1 MTDINHDNT
10 VYPSS
15 SFSGSPYLYGQVYTP
30 SPDTRLTQIKDLA
43 VPQLV
48 RRTNGRYTI
57 RFRFKGATSP
67 FLSVSTRSTD
77 RRTATMRQRELAAT
91 AKAFMLDRQEVSLQE
106 LTTHLKSMAEQFL
119 TDETNDYW
127 NGLEVATLVDEKSN
141 LKELAATQALS
152 LDQQK
157 GIRLALEVLTAAQQR
172 VDTGDTSGLIKLT
185 DGGGDDN
192 NHTDESTIGDST
204 AILNN
209 EQGDRPAVFTQV
221 TAPCSHSERPAVESQ
236 PEVIH
241 FRPLE
246 SSRLDVNLT
255 SRRFKSLILQPSV
268 VFQELVTSLLAEKVQ
283 ILKSSSYKDLSSSLN
298 TVSRFLPEDMDLMSR
313 SGWLAVRDAM
323 LASEVRPS
331 TINKLLTKAKMC
343 LDYGLMNG
351 QLEGRNPIERMKLTK
366 DIDSKRRAFTD
377 EELERLLV
385 RVEAEYQFT
394 RHTAH
399 TTSEARRWASL
410 VSVITGARAAEVC
423 HLTKRD
429 IVTLDNGLVCI
440 DINEDGEGKS
450 VKNKHSVRLV
460 PLTDGAYGF
469 DLASF
474 LEWVYMQPED
484 EGPLFGMTP
493 SAYSSWFNSRVI
505 TEALPDA
512 ENVSLHSLRHWLATR
527 MKERGVN
534 LVDAQGILGHSSQ
547 SITYDLYGKGH
558 AVGRLAE
565 VLKTALL

>member
-1 MTDINHDNT
+1 
-10 VYPSS
+10 
-15 SFSGSPYLYGQVYTP
+15 
-30 SPDTRLTQIKDLA
+30 
-43 VPQLV
+43 
-48 RRTNGRYTI
+48 
-57 RFRFKGATSP
+57 
-67 FLSVSTRSTD
+67 
-77 RRTATMRQRELAAT
+77 MRQRELAAT
-91 AKAFMLDRQEVSLQE
+91 AKAFMLDRPEVSLQE
-106 LTTHLKSMAEQFL
+106 LTEHLRSMAEQFL
-119 TDETNDYW
+119 TDASDDYW

-141 LKELAATQALS
+141 LRELAATQALS

-172 VDTGDTSGLIKLT
+172 VDTGDTSGLIKLI
-185 DGGGDDN
+185 DGGVSQLTDDN
-192 NHTDESTIGDST
+192 NHTDYSTIGDST
-204 AILNN
+204 SILKN
-209 EQGDRPAVFTQV
+209 EQGDKPAVFTQ
-221 TAPCSHSERPAVESQ
+221 ERQ
-236 PEVIH
+236 PEVTIA
-241 FRPLE
+241 
-246 SSRLDVNLT
+246 D
-255 SRRFKSLILQPSV
+255 QPAICS
-268 VFQELVTSLLAEKVQ
+268 FSELVSSLLAEKVQ
-283 ILKSSSYKDLSSSLN
+283 TLKSSSYKDLSSSLN

-313 SGWLAVRDAM
+313 SEWLAVRDSM
-323 LASEVRPS
+323 LAAEVRPS

-385 RVEAEYQFT
+385 RVESEYQFT

-410 VSVITGARAAEVC
+410 VSVVTGARSAEVC

-440 DINEDGEGKS
+440 DINEDGDGKS

-460 PLTDGAYGF
+460 PLTDGVHGF
-469 DLASF
+469 DLESF
-474 LEWVYMQPED
+474 LKWVDTQPAD
-484 EGPLFGMTP
+484 GPLFGMTP
-493 SAYSSWFNSRVI
+493 SAYSSWFNSRVL

-512 ENVSLHSLRHWLATR
+512 TAVSLHSLRHWLATR

-558 AVGRLAE
+558 AVARLADA
-565 VLKTALL
+565 LKVALL

>member
-1 MTDINHDNT
+1 
-10 VYPSS
+10 
-15 SFSGSPYLYGQVYTP
+15 
-30 SPDTRLTQIKDLA
+30 
-43 VPQLV
+43 
-48 RRTNGRYTI
+48 
-57 RFRFKGATSP
+57 
-67 FLSVSTRSTD
+67 
-77 RRTATMRQRELAAT
+77 MRQRELAAT
-91 AKAFMLDRQEVSLQE
+91 AKAFMLDRPEVSLQE
-106 LTTHLKSMAEQFL
+106 LAEHLRSMAEQFL
-119 TDETNDYW
+119 TDASDDYW

-172 VDTGDTSGLIKLT
+172 VDTGDTSGLIDIVMNNSRDSGTSNLT
-185 DGGGDDN
+185 DY
-192 NHTDESTIGDST
+192 STIGDST
-204 AILNN
+204 SILRY
-209 EQGDRPAVFTQV
+209 ERGVSPQVFTR
-221 TAPCSHSERPAVESQ
+221 ER
-236 PEVIH
+236 
-241 FRPLE
+241 
-246 SSRLDVNLT
+246 
-255 SRRFKSLILQPSV
+255 QPSV
-268 VFQELVTSLLAEKVQ
+268 VFSSLVSSLLAEKVQ
-283 ILKSSSYKDLSSSLN
+283 TLKTSSYKDLSSSLN

-323 LASEVRPS
+323 LAAEVRPS

-366 DIDSKRRAFTD
+366 DTDSKRRAFTD

-410 VSVITGARAAEVC
+410 VSVVTGARSAEVC

-429 IVTLDNGLVCI
+429 VVTLDNGLVCI
-440 DINEDGEGKS
+440 DINEDGDGKS

-460 PLTDGAYGF
+460 PLTDGVHGF
-469 DLASF
+469 DLKSF
-474 LEWVYMQPED
+474 LEWVDMQPD

-493 SAYSSWFNSRVI
+493 SAYSSWFNSRVL
-505 TEALPDA
+505 TEALGDA
-512 ENVSLHSLRHWLATR
+512 TDVSLHSLRHWLATR

-558 AVGRLAE
+558 AVGRLSE

>member
-1 MTDINHDNT
+1 
-10 VYPSS
+10 
-15 SFSGSPYLYGQVYTP
+15 
-30 SPDTRLTQIKDLA
+30 
-43 VPQLV
+43 
-48 RRTNGRYTI
+48 
-57 RFRFKGATSP
+57 
-67 FLSVSTRSTD
+67 
-77 RRTATMRQRELAAT
+77 MRQRELAVT
-91 AKAFMLDRQEVSLQE
+91 AKAFLLDKPEVSLQE
-106 LTTHLKSMAEQFL
+106 LAEHLRSMAEQFL
-119 TDETNDYW
+119 TDASDDYW

-172 VDTGDTSGLIKLT
+172 VDTGDTSSLIKLI
-185 DGGGDDN
+185 DGGVSQLTDDN
-192 NHTDESTIGDST
+192 NLTDDSTIGDSM
-204 AILNN
+204 AILSN
-209 EQGDRPAVFTQV
+209 EQGVSPEVFTQ
-221 TAPCSHSERPAVESQ
+221 ERQ
-236 PEVIH
+236 PEVAICS
-241 FRPLE
+241 F
-246 SSRLDVNLT
+246 S
-255 SRRFKSLILQPSV
+255 
-268 VFQELVTSLLAEKVQ
+268 ELVSSLLAEKVQ
-283 ILKSSSYKDLSSSLN
+283 NLKSSSYKDLSSSLN

-313 SGWLAVRDAM
+313 SEWLAVRDAM

-399 TTSEARRWASL
+399 TTSEARKWASL
-410 VSVITGARAAEVC
+410 VSVVTGARSAEVC

-440 DINEDGEGKS
+440 DINEDGDGKS

-469 DLASF
+469 DLTSF
-474 LEWVYMQPED
+474 LSWVDMQPD

-493 SAYSSWFNSRVI
+493 SAYSSWFNSRVL
-505 TEALPDA
+505 TEALGDSQD
-512 ENVSLHSLRHWLATR
+512 VSLHSLRHWLATR

-558 AVGRLAE
+558 AVGRLAD

>member
-1 MTDINHDNT
+1 
-10 VYPSS
+10 
-15 SFSGSPYLYGQVYTP
+15 
-30 SPDTRLTQIKDLA
+30 
-43 VPQLV
+43 
-48 RRTNGRYTI
+48 
-57 RFRFKGATSP
+57 
-67 FLSVSTRSTD
+67 
-77 RRTATMRQRELAAT
+77 MRQRELAAT
-91 AKAFMLDRQEVSLQE
+91 AKAFMLDRPEVSLQE
-106 LTTHLKSMAEQFL
+106 LTEHLRSMAEQFL
-119 TDETNDYW
+119 TDASDDYW

-172 VDTGDTSGLIKLT
+172 VDTGDTSGLIDIVMNNPT
-185 DGGGDDN
+185 DY
-192 NHTDESTIGDST
+192 STICDST
-204 AILNN
+204 AILKN
-209 EQGDRPAVFTQV
+209 EQGGRPVVFTQ
-221 TAPCSHSERPAVESQ
+221 ER
-236 PEVIH
+236 
-241 FRPLE
+241 
-246 SSRLDVNLT
+246 
-255 SRRFKSLILQPSV
+255 QPSV
-268 VFQELVTSLLAEKVQ
+268 VFSSLVSSLLAEKVQ
-283 ILKSSSYKDLSSSLN
+283 TLKSSSYKDLSSSLN

-313 SGWLAVRDAM
+313 SEWLAVRDAM

-410 VSVITGARAAEVC
+410 VSVVTGARSAEVC

-440 DINEDGEGKS
+440 DINEDGDGKS

-460 PLTDGAYGF
+460 ALTDGACGL
-469 DLASF
+469 DLKSF
-474 LEWVYMQPED
+474 LEWVDMQPD

-493 SAYSSWFNSRVI
+493 SAYSSWFNSRVL

>member
-10 VYPSS
+10 VYASS
-15 SFSGSPYLYGQVYTP
+15 SFSGSPYLYQQVYTS

-43 VPQLV
+43 VPHLLARLATPQIV
-48 RRTNGRYTI
+48 RRANGRYTI
-57 RFRFKGATSP
+57 RFRLKGQTTP

-77 RRTATMRQRELAAT
+77 RRVATMRQRELAAT
-91 AKAFMLDRQEVSLQE
+91 AKAFMLDRPEVSLQE
-106 LTTHLKSMAEQFL
+106 LTEHLRSMAEQFL
-119 TDETNDYW
+119 TDASDDYW
-127 NGLEVATLVDEKSN
+127 NGIEVATLVDEKSN

-172 VDTGDTSGLIKLT
+172 VDTGDTSGLIDIVMNNPT
-185 DGGGDDN
+185 DY
-192 NHTDESTIGDST
+192 STICDSM
-204 AILNN
+204 AILSN
-209 EQGDRPAVFTQV
+209 EQGVSPEVFTQ
-221 TAPCSHSERPAVESQ
+221 ERQ
-236 PEVIH
+236 PEVAICS
-241 FRPLE
+241 F
-246 SSRLDVNLT
+246 S
-255 SRRFKSLILQPSV
+255 
-268 VFQELVTSLLAEKVQ
+268 ELVSSLLAEKVQ
-283 ILKSSSYKDLSSSLN
+283 TLKSSSYKDLSSSLN

-313 SGWLAVRDAM
+313 SEWLAVRDAM

-399 TTSEARRWASL
+399 TTSEARRWATL
-410 VSVITGARAAEVC
+410 VSVVTGARSAEVC

-440 DINEDGEGKS
+440 DINEDGDGKS

-469 DLASF
+469 DLTSF
-474 LEWVYMQPED
+474 LSWVDAQPD
-484 EGPLFGMTP
+484 DGPLFGMTP
-493 SAYSSWFNSRVI
+493 SAYSNWFNSRVL

-512 ENVSLHSLRHWLATR
+512 DNVSLHSLRHWLATR

-558 AVGRLAE
+558 AVQRLAE

>member
-15 SFSGSPYLYGQVYTP
+15 SFSGSPYLYQQVYTS
-30 SPDTRLTQIKDLA
+30 SPDTRLTQIHLLSVAK
-43 VPQLV
+43 PQLV
-48 RRTNGRYTI
+48 RRANGRYTI
-57 RFRFKGATSP
+57 RFRLKGQTTP

-77 RRTATMRQRELAAT
+77 RRVATMRQRELAAT
-91 AKAFMLDRQEVSLQE
+91 AKAFMLDRPEVSLQE
-106 LTTHLKSMAEQFL
+106 LTEHLRSMAEQFL
-119 TDETNDYW
+119 TDASDDYW

-172 VDTGDTSGLIKLT
+172 VDTGDTSSLIKLI
-185 DGGGDDN
+185 DDN
-192 NHTDESTIGDST
+192 NHTDYSTISDST
-204 AILNN
+204 SILKN
-209 EQGDRPAVFTQV
+209 EQGDRPAVLTQ
-221 TAPCSHSERPAVESQ
+221 ER
-236 PEVIH
+236 
-241 FRPLE
+241 
-246 SSRLDVNLT
+246 
-255 SRRFKSLILQPSV
+255 QPSV
-268 VFQELVTSLLAEKVQ
+268 VFSSLVSSLLAEKVQ
-283 ILKSSSYKDLSSSLN
+283 TLKSSSYKDLSSSLN
-298 TVSRFLPEDMDLMSR
+298 TVSRFLTTGMDLMSR
-313 SGWLAVRDAM
+313 SEWLAVRDAM
-323 LASEVRPS
+323 LAAEVRPS

-385 RVEAEYQFT
+385 RVESEYQFT

-410 VSVITGARAAEVC
+410 VSVVTGARSAEVC

-440 DINEDGEGKS
+440 DINEDGDGKS

-469 DLASF
+469 DLTSF
-474 LEWVYMQPED
+474 LSWVDMQPD

-493 SAYSSWFNSRVI
+493 SAYSSWFNSRVL
-505 TEALPDA
+505 TEALGDSQD
-512 ENVSLHSLRHWLATR
+512 VSLHSLRHWLATR
-527 MKERGVN
+527 MKKRGVN

-558 AVGRLAE
+558 AVGRLAD

>member
-15 SFSGSPYLYGQVYTP
+15 SFSGSSYLYQQVYTS
-30 SPDTRLTQIKDLA
+30 SPDTRLTQINLLSVAK
-43 VPQLV
+43 PQLV
-48 RRTNGRYTI
+48 RRANGRYTI
-57 RFRFKGATSP
+57 RFRLKGQTTP

-77 RRTATMRQRELAAT
+77 RRVATMRQRELAAT
-91 AKAFMLDRQEVSLQE
+91 AKAFMLDRPEVSLQE
-106 LTTHLKSMAEQFL
+106 LTEHLRSMAEQFL
-119 TDETNDYW
+119 TDASDDYW

-172 VDTGDTSGLIKLT
+172 VDTGDTSGLIKLI
-185 DGGGDDN
+185 DDN
-192 NHTDESTIGDST
+192 NLTDDSTIGDST
-204 AILNN
+204 SILNN
-209 EQGDRPAVFTQV
+209 EQGDRPAVFTQ
-221 TAPCSHSERPAVESQ
+221 ERQS
-236 PEVIH
+236 
-241 FRPLE
+241 
-246 SSRLDVNLT
+246 
-255 SRRFKSLILQPSV
+255 SV
-268 VFQELVTSLLAEKVQ
+268 VFSSLVSSLLAEKVQ
-283 ILKSSSYKDLSSSLN
+283 TLKTSSYKDLSSSLN
-298 TVSRFLPEDMDLMSR
+298 TVSRFLPEGMDLMSR
-313 SGWLAVRDAM
+313 SGWLAVRDSM

-385 RVEAEYQFT
+385 RVESEYQFT

-410 VSVITGARAAEVC
+410 VSVVTGARSAEVC

-440 DINEDGEGKS
+440 DINEDGDGKS

-469 DLASF
+469 DLTSF
-474 LEWVYMQPED
+474 LSWVDMQPD

-493 SAYSSWFNSRVI
+493 SAYSSWFNSRVL
-505 TEALPDA
+505 TEALGDSQD
-512 ENVSLHSLRHWLATR
+512 VSLHSLRHWLATR

-558 AVGRLAE
+558 AVGRLAD

>member
-1 MTDINHDNT
+1 
-10 VYPSS
+10 
-15 SFSGSPYLYGQVYTP
+15 
-30 SPDTRLTQIKDLA
+30 
-43 VPQLV
+43 
-48 RRTNGRYTI
+48 
-57 RFRFKGATSP
+57 
-67 FLSVSTRSTD
+67 
-77 RRTATMRQRELAAT
+77 MRQRELAVT
-91 AKAFMLDRQEVSLQE
+91 AKTFLLDKPEVSLQE
-106 LTTHLKSMAEQFL
+106 LTEHLRSMAEQFL
-119 TDETNDYW
+119 TDASDDYW
-127 NGLEVATLVDEKSN
+127 NGVDVATLVDEKSN

-172 VDTGDTSGLIKLT
+172 VDTGDTSGLIDIVMNNSRDSGTSNLT
-185 DGGGDDN
+185 N
-192 NHTDESTIGDST
+192 NSTIGDST
-204 AILNN
+204 SILRY
-209 EQGDRPAVFTQV
+209 ERGVSPQVFTKV
-221 TAPCSHSERPAVESQ
+221 TAPCSHSER
-236 PEVIH
+236 
-241 FRPLE
+241 
-246 SSRLDVNLT
+246 
-255 SRRFKSLILQPSV
+255 QPSV
-268 VFQELVTSLLAEKVQ
+268 VFSSLVSSLLAEKVQ
-283 ILKSSSYKDLSSSLN
+283 TLKTSSYKDLSSSLN
-298 TVSRFLPEDMDLMSR
+298 TVSRFLPEDMGLMSR
-313 SGWLAVRDAM
+313 SGWLAVRDSM

-351 QLEGRNPIERMKLTK
+351 QIEGRNPIERMKLTK

-377 EELERLLV
+377 EELDGLLV

-410 VSVITGARAAEVC
+410 VSVVTGARSAEVC

-440 DINEDGEGKS
+440 DINEDGDGKS

-469 DLASF
+469 DLKSF
-474 LEWVYMQPED
+474 LKWVDMQPD

-493 SAYSSWFNSRVI
+493 SAYSSWFNSRVL
-505 TEALPDA
+505 TEALGDSQD
-512 ENVSLHSLRHWLATR
+512 VSLHSLRHWLATR

>member
-10 VYPSS
+10 VYASS
-15 SFSGSPYLYGQVYTP
+15 SFSGSPYLYQQVYTS

-43 VPQLV
+43 VPHLLARLATPQIV
-48 RRTNGRYTI
+48 RRANGRYTI
-57 RFRFKGATSP
+57 RFRLKGQTTP

-77 RRTATMRQRELAAT
+77 RRVATMRQRELAAT
-91 AKAFMLDRQEVSLQE
+91 AKAFMLDRPEVSLQE
-106 LTTHLKSMAEQFL
+106 LTEHLRSMAEQFL
-119 TDETNDYW
+119 TDASDDYW

-172 VDTGDTSGLIKLT
+172 VDTGDTSGLIKLI
-185 DGGGDDN
+185 DDN
-192 NHTDESTIGDST
+192 NLTDDSTIGDST
-204 AILNN
+204 SILRI
-209 EQGDRPAVFTQV
+209 EQGVSPQVFTR
-221 TAPCSHSERPAVESQ
+221 ER
-236 PEVIH
+236 
-241 FRPLE
+241 
-246 SSRLDVNLT
+246 
-255 SRRFKSLILQPSV
+255 QPSV
-268 VFQELVTSLLAEKVQ
+268 VFSSLVSSLLAEKVQ
-283 ILKSSSYKDLSSSLN
+283 TLKTSSYKDLSSSLN

-313 SGWLAVRDAM
+313 SGWLAVRDSM
-323 LASEVRPS
+323 LAAEVRPS

-366 DIDSKRRAFTD
+366 DVDSKRRAFTD

-385 RVEAEYQFT
+385 RVESEYQFT

-410 VSVITGARAAEVC
+410 VSVVTGARSAEVC

-440 DINEDGEGKS
+440 DINEDGDGKS

-460 PLTDGAYGF
+460 PLTDGVHGF

-474 LEWVYMQPED
+474 LSWVDTQPD

-493 SAYSSWFNSRVI
+493 SAYSNWFNSRVL
-505 TEALPDA
+505 TEALGDA
-512 ENVSLHSLRHWLATR
+512 TDVSLHSLRHWLATR

-547 SITYDLYGKGH
+547 SITYDLYGRGH
-558 AVGRLAE
+558 AVKRLADA
-565 VLKTALL
+565 LKVALL

>member
-10 VYPSS
+10 VCPSS
-15 SFSGSPYLYGQVYTP
+15 SFSGSPYLYQQVYTS
-30 SPDTRLTQIKDLA
+30 SPDTRLTQINLLSVAK
-43 VPQLV
+43 PQLV
-48 RRTNGRYTI
+48 RRANGRYTI
-57 RFRFKGATSP
+57 RFRLKGQTTP

-77 RRTATMRQRELAAT
+77 RRVATMRQRELAAT
-91 AKAFMLDRQEVSLQE
+91 AKAFMLDRPEVSLQE
-106 LTTHLKSMAEQFL
+106 LTEHLRSMAEQFL
-119 TDETNDYW
+119 TDASDDYW

-172 VDTGDTSGLIKLT
+172 VDTGDTSGLIKLI
-185 DGGGDDN
+185 DDN
-192 NHTDESTIGDST
+192 NLTDDSTIGDST
-204 AILNN
+204 SILRN
-209 EQGDRPAVFTQV
+209 EQGDRPVVFTQ
-221 TAPCSHSERPAVESQ
+221 ERQ
-236 PEVIH
+236 PEVTICS
-241 FRPLE
+241 F
-246 SSRLDVNLT
+246 S
-255 SRRFKSLILQPSV
+255 
-268 VFQELVTSLLAEKVQ
+268 ELVSSLLAEKVQ
-283 ILKSSSYKDLSSSLN
+283 TLKTSSYKDLSSSLN
-298 TVSRFLPEDMDLMSR
+298 TVSRFLTSGMDLMSR
-313 SGWLAVRDAM
+313 SEWLAVRDAM
-323 LASEVRPS
+323 LSAEVRPS

-366 DIDSKRRAFTD
+366 DVDSKRRAFTD

-385 RVEAEYQFT
+385 RVEAENQFT

-410 VSVITGARAAEVC
+410 VSVVTGARSAEVC

-440 DINEDGEGKS
+440 DINEDGDGKS

-460 PLTDGAYGF
+460 PLTDGVCGF
-469 DLASF
+469 SLKSF
-474 LEWVYMQPED
+474 LKWVDTQPAD
-484 EGPLFGMTP
+484 GPLFGMTP
-493 SAYSSWFNSRVI
+493 SAYSSWFNSRVL
-505 TEALPDA
+505 TEALGDA

-558 AVGRLAE
+558 AVQRLAE
-565 VLKTALL
+565 VLEVALV

>member
-10 VYPSS
+10 VYPYS
-15 SFSGSPYLYGQVYTP
+15 SFSGSPYLYQQVHTP

-43 VPQLV
+43 TPQLV
-48 RRTNGRYTI
+48 RRTNGRYTV
-57 RFRFKGATSP
+57 RFRLKGATSP

-77 RRTATMRQRELAAT
+77 RRVATMRQRELAAT
-91 AKAFMLDRQEVSLQE
+91 AKAFMLDRPEVSLQE
-106 LTTHLKSMAEQFL
+106 LTEHLRSMAEQFL
-119 TDETNDYW
+119 TDASDDYW

-172 VDTGDTSGLIKLT
+172 VDTGDTSGLIKLI
-185 DGGGDDN
+185 DDN
-192 NHTDESTIGDST
+192 NLTDDSTIGDST
-204 AILNN
+204 SILNN
-209 EQGDRPAVFTQV
+209 EQGDRPAVFTQ
-221 TAPCSHSERPAVESQ
+221 ERQS
-236 PEVIH
+236 
-241 FRPLE
+241 
-246 SSRLDVNLT
+246 
-255 SRRFKSLILQPSV
+255 SV
-268 VFQELVTSLLAEKVQ
+268 VFSSLVSSLLAEKVQ
-283 ILKSSSYKDLSSSLN
+283 TLKTSSYKDLSSSLN

-313 SGWLAVRDAM
+313 SGWLAVRDSM

-385 RVEAEYQFT
+385 RVESEYQFT

-410 VSVITGARAAEVC
+410 VSVVTGARSAEVC

-440 DINEDGEGKS
+440 DINEDGDGKS

-469 DLASF
+469 DLTSF
-474 LEWVYMQPED
+474 LSWVDMQPD

-493 SAYSSWFNSRVI
+493 SAYSSWFNSRVL
-505 TEALPDA
+505 TEALGDSQD
-512 ENVSLHSLRHWLATR
+512 VSLHSLRHWLATR

-558 AVGRLAE
+558 AVGRLAD

>member
-15 SFSGSPYLYGQVYTP
+15 SFSGSPYLYQQVYTS
-30 SPDTRLTQIKDLA
+30 SPDTRLTQTTPCSHSQINLLGVAK
-43 VPQLV
+43 PQLV
-48 RRTNGRYTI
+48 RRANGRYTI
-57 RFRFKGATSP
+57 RFRLKGQTTP

-77 RRTATMRQRELAAT
+77 RRVATMRQRELAAT
-91 AKAFMLDRQEVSLQE
+91 AKAFMLDRPEVSLQE
-106 LTTHLKSMAEQFL
+106 LTEHLRSMAEQFL
-119 TDETNDYW
+119 TDASDDYW

-172 VDTGDTSGLIKLT
+172 VDTGDTSGLIDIVMNNSRDSGTSNLT
-185 DGGGDDN
+185 DD
-192 NHTDESTIGDST
+192 STIGDSM
-204 AILNN
+204 AILSN
-209 EQGDRPAVFTQV
+209 EQGVSTEVFTQ
-221 TAPCSHSERPAVESQ
+221 ERR
-236 PEVIH
+236 PEVAIA
-241 FRPLE
+241 
-246 SSRLDVNLT
+246 D
-255 SRRFKSLILQPSV
+255 QPAICS
-268 VFQELVTSLLAEKVQ
+268 FSELVSSLLAEKVQ
-283 ILKSSSYKDLSSSLN
+283 TLKSSSYKDLSSSLN

-313 SGWLAVRDAM
+313 SEWLAVRDAM

-366 DIDSKRRAFTD
+366 DTDSKRRAFTD

-385 RVEAEYQFT
+385 RVESEYQFT

-410 VSVITGARAAEVC
+410 VSVVTGARSAEVC

-429 IVTLDNGLVCI
+429 VVTLDNGLVCI
-440 DINEDGEGKS
+440 DINEDGDGKS

-460 PLTDGAYGF
+460 PLTDGACGL
-469 DLASF
+469 DLKSF
-474 LEWVYMQPED
+474 LEWVDMQPD

-493 SAYSSWFNSRVI
+493 SAYSSWFNSRVL

-565 VLKTALL
+565 VLKAALL

>member
-1 MTDINHDNT
+1 MTDINYDNT
-10 VYPSS
+10 VWTYS
-15 SFSGSPYLYGQVYTP
+15 SFSGSPYLYQQVCTS

-48 RRTNGRYTI
+48 RRANGRYTI
-57 RFRFKGATSP
+57 RFRLKGQTIP

-77 RRTATMRQRELAAT
+77 RRVATMRQRELAAT
-91 AKAFMLDRQEVSLQE
+91 AKSFMLDRPDVSLQE
-106 LTTHLKSMAEQFL
+106 LTDHLRSMAEQLL
-119 TDETNDYW
+119 TDASDDYW

-172 VDTGDTSGLIKLT
+172 VDTGDASGLIKLI
-185 DGGGDDN
+185 DDN
-192 NHTDESTIGDST
+192 NHTDYSTISDST
-204 AILNN
+204 SILKN
-209 EQGDRPAVFTQV
+209 EQGDRPAVFTQ
-221 TAPCSHSERPAVESQ
+221 ER
-236 PEVIH
+236 
-241 FRPLE
+241 
-246 SSRLDVNLT
+246 
-255 SRRFKSLILQPSV
+255 QPSV
-268 VFQELVTSLLAEKVQ
+268 VFSSLVSSLLAEKVQ
-283 ILKSSSYKDLSSSLN
+283 TLKSSSYKDLSSSLN

-313 SGWLAVRDAM
+313 SEWLAVRDSM
-323 LASEVRPS
+323 LAAEVRPS

-385 RVEAEYQFT
+385 RVESEYQFT

-410 VSVITGARAAEVC
+410 VSVVTGARSAEVC

-429 IVTLDNGLVCI
+429 IVTLDNGLTCI
-440 DINEDGEGKS
+440 DINEDGDGKS

-460 PLTDGAYGF
+460 PLTDGACGF
-469 DLASF
+469 DLKSF
-474 LEWVYMQPED
+474 LEWVDTQPD
-484 EGPLFGMTP
+484 DGGPLFGMTP
-493 SAYSSWFNSRVI
+493 SAYSSWFNSRVL
-505 TEALPDA
+505 TEALGDA

>member
-1 MTDINHDNT
+1 
-10 VYPSS
+10 
-15 SFSGSPYLYGQVYTP
+15 
-30 SPDTRLTQIKDLA
+30 
-43 VPQLV
+43 
-48 RRTNGRYTI
+48 
-57 RFRFKGATSP
+57 
-67 FLSVSTRSTD
+67 
-77 RRTATMRQRELAAT
+77 MRQRELAAT
-91 AKAFMLDRQEVSLQE
+91 AKSFMLDRPDVSLQE
-106 LTTHLKSMAEQFL
+106 LTEHLRSMAEQFL
-119 TDETNDYW
+119 TDASDDYW

-141 LKELAATQALS
+141 LRELAATQALS

-172 VDTGDTSGLIKLT
+172 VDTGDTSGLIKLI
-185 DGGGDDN
+185 DDN
-192 NHTDESTIGDST
+192 NHTDCSTIGDST
-204 AILNN
+204 SILKN
-209 EQGDRPAVFTQV
+209 EQGDRPAVFTQ
-221 TAPCSHSERPAVESQ
+221 ERQ
-236 PEVIH
+236 PEVTIA
-241 FRPLE
+241 
-246 SSRLDVNLT
+246 D
-255 SRRFKSLILQPSV
+255 QPAICS
-268 VFQELVTSLLAEKVQ
+268 FSELVSSLLAEKAQ
-283 ILKSSSYKDLSSSLN
+283 TLKSSSYKDLSSSLN

-313 SGWLAVRDAM
+313 SEWLAVRDSM
-323 LASEVRPS
+323 LAAEVRPS

-410 VSVITGARAAEVC
+410 VSVVTGARSAEVC

-440 DINEDGEGKS
+440 DINEDGDGKS

-460 PLTDGAYGF
+460 PLTDGVHGF
-469 DLASF
+469 DLESF
-474 LEWVYMQPED
+474 LKWVDTQPAD
-484 EGPLFGMTP
+484 GPLFGMTP
-493 SAYSSWFNSRVI
+493 SAYSSWFNSRVL

-512 ENVSLHSLRHWLATR
+512 TAVSLHSLRHWLATR

-558 AVGRLAE
+558 AVARLADA
-565 VLKTALL
+565 LKVALL

>member
-1 MTDINHDNT
+1 
-10 VYPSS
+10 
-15 SFSGSPYLYGQVYTP
+15 
-30 SPDTRLTQIKDLA
+30 
-43 VPQLV
+43 
-48 RRTNGRYTI
+48 
-57 RFRFKGATSP
+57 
-67 FLSVSTRSTD
+67 
-77 RRTATMRQRELAAT
+77 MRQRELAAT
-91 AKAFMLDRQEVSLQE
+91 AKAFMLDRPEVSLQE
-106 LTTHLKSMAEQFL
+106 LTEHLRSMAEQFL
-119 TDETNDYW
+119 TDASDDYW

-172 VDTGDTSGLIKLT
+172 VDTGDTSGLIKLI
-185 DGGGDDN
+185 DGGVSQLTDDD
-192 NHTDESTIGDST
+192 NHTDYSTIGDSSS
-204 AILNN
+204 ILNN
-209 EQGDRPAVFTQV
+209 EQGDRPAVFTQ
-221 TAPCSHSERPAVESQ
+221 ERQS
-236 PEVIH
+236 
-241 FRPLE
+241 
-246 SSRLDVNLT
+246 
-255 SRRFKSLILQPSV
+255 SV
-268 VFQELVTSLLAEKVQ
+268 VFSSLVSSLLAEKVQ
-283 ILKSSSYKDLSSSLN
+283 TLKSSSYKDLSSSLN

-313 SGWLAVRDAM
+313 SEWLAVRDAM
-323 LASEVRPS
+323 LAAEVMPS

-377 EELERLLV
+377 EELERLLG

-399 TTSEARRWASL
+399 TTSEARRRASL

-469 DLASF
+469 NLKSF
-474 LEWVYMQPED
+474 LEWVYMQPD

>member
-1 MTDINHDNT
+1 
-10 VYPSS
+10 
-15 SFSGSPYLYGQVYTP
+15 
-30 SPDTRLTQIKDLA
+30 
-43 VPQLV
+43 
-48 RRTNGRYTI
+48 
-57 RFRFKGATSP
+57 
-67 FLSVSTRSTD
+67 
-77 RRTATMRQRELAAT
+77 MRQRELAAT
-91 AKAFMLDRQEVSLQE
+91 AKSFMLDRPDVSLQE
-106 LTTHLKSMAEQFL
+106 LTEHLRSMAEQFL
-119 TDETNDYW
+119 TDASDDYW

-185 DGGGDDN
+185 DDN
-192 NHTDESTIGDST
+192 NHTDYSTIGDSKS
-204 AILNN
+204 ILKN
-209 EQGDRPAVFTQV
+209 EQGDRPAVFT
-221 TAPCSHSERPAVESQ
+221 H
-236 PEVIH
+236 
-241 FRPLE
+241 
-246 SSRLDVNLT
+246 
-255 SRRFKSLILQPSV
+255 V
-268 VFQELVTSLLAEKVQ
+268 VFSSLASSLLAEKVQ
-283 ILKSSSYKDLSSSLN
+283 TLKTSSYKDLSSSLN
-298 TVSRFLPEDMDLMSR
+298 TVSRFLTSGMDLMSR
-313 SGWLAVRDAM
+313 SEWLAVRDAM
-323 LASEVRPS
+323 LAAEVRPS

-343 LDYGLMNG
+343 LDYALMNG
-351 QLEGRNPIERMKLTK
+351 QLEGRNPIERMKLVK
-366 DIDSKRRAFTD
+366 DVESKRRAFTD
-377 EELERLLV
+377 EELEKLLG

-429 IVTLDNGLVCI
+429 IVTLDNGLTCI

-474 LEWVYMQPED
+474 LSWVDTQPDED
-484 EGPLFGMTP
+484 PLFGMTP
-493 SAYSSWFNSRVI
+493 SAYSSWFNSRVM
-505 TEALPDA
+505 TEALGDA

>member
-1 MTDINHDNT
+1 MTDINHDNA
-10 VYPSS
+10 VCPSS
-15 SFSGSPYLYGQVYTP
+15 SFSGSPYLYQQVCTS

-48 RRTNGRYTI
+48 RRANGRYTI
-57 RFRFKGATSP
+57 RFRLKGQTIP

-77 RRTATMRQRELAAT
+77 RRVATMRQRELAAT
-91 AKAFMLDRQEVSLQE
+91 AKSFMLDRPDVSLQE
-106 LTTHLKSMAEQFL
+106 LTDHLRSMAEQFL
-119 TDETNDYW
+119 TDASDDYW

-172 VDTGDTSGLIKLT
+172 VDTGDASGLIKLI
-185 DGGGDDN
+185 DDN
-192 NHTDESTIGDST
+192 NHTDYSTIGDST
-204 AILNN
+204 SILRN
-209 EQGDRPAVFTQV
+209 EQGVSPQVFTR
-221 TAPCSHSERPAVESQ
+221 ER
-236 PEVIH
+236 
-241 FRPLE
+241 
-246 SSRLDVNLT
+246 
-255 SRRFKSLILQPSV
+255 QPSV
-268 VFQELVTSLLAEKVQ
+268 VFSSLVSSLLAEKVQ
-283 ILKSSSYKDLSSSLN
+283 TLKSSSYKDLSSSLN

-313 SGWLAVRDAM
+313 SEWLAVRDSM
-323 LASEVRPS
+323 LAAEVRPS

-385 RVEAEYQFT
+385 RVESEYQFT

-410 VSVITGARAAEVC
+410 VSVVTGARSAEVC

-429 IVTLDNGLVCI
+429 IVTLDNGLTCI
-440 DINEDGEGKS
+440 DINEDGDGKS

-460 PLTDGAYGF
+460 PLTDGACGF
-469 DLASF
+469 DLKSF
-474 LEWVYMQPED
+474 LEWVDTQPD
-484 EGPLFGMTP
+484 DGGPLFGMTP
-493 SAYSSWFNSRVI
+493 SAYSSWFNSRVL
-505 TEALPDA
+505 T
-512 ENVSLHSLRHWLATR
+512 
-527 MKERGVN
+527 
-534 LVDAQGILGHSSQ
+534 
-547 SITYDLYGKGH
+547 
-558 AVGRLAE
+558 
-565 VLKTALL
+565 

>member
-1 MTDINHDNT
+1 MTDINYDNT

-15 SFSGSPYLYGQVYTP
+15 SFSGSPYLYQQVYTP

-43 VPQLV
+43 TPQLV

-57 RFRFKGATSP
+57 RFRLKGATSP

-77 RRTATMRQRELAAT
+77 RRVATMRQRELAAT
-91 AKAFMLDRQEVSLQE
+91 AKAFMLDRPEVSLQE
-106 LTTHLKSMAEQFL
+106 LTEHLRSMAEQFL
-119 TDETNDYW
+119 TDASDDYW

-172 VDTGDTSGLIKLT
+172 VDTGDASGLIKLI
-185 DGGGDDN
+185 DGGVSQLTDDN
-192 NHTDESTIGDST
+192 NHTDYSTIGDST
-204 AILNN
+204 SILKN
-209 EQGDRPAVFTQV
+209 EQGDRPAVFTQ
-221 TAPCSHSERPAVESQ
+221 ER
-236 PEVIH
+236 
-241 FRPLE
+241 
-246 SSRLDVNLT
+246 
-255 SRRFKSLILQPSV
+255 QPSV
-268 VFQELVTSLLAEKVQ
+268 VFSSLVSSLLAEKVQ
-283 ILKSSSYKDLSSSLN
+283 TLKSSSYKDLSSSLN
-298 TVSRFLPEDMDLMSR
+298 TVSRFLPEDMALMSR

-323 LASEVRPS
+323 LAAEVRPS

-366 DIDSKRRAFTD
+366 DTDSKRRAFTD

-410 VSVITGARAAEVC
+410 VSVVTGARSAEVC

-440 DINEDGEGKS
+440 DINEDGDGKS

-460 PLTDGAYGF
+460 PLTDGACGL
-469 DLASF
+469 DLKSF
-474 LEWVYMQPED
+474 LEWVDMQPY

-493 SAYSSWFNSRVI
+493 SAYSSWFNSRVL

-512 ENVSLHSLRHWLATR
+512 TDVSLHSLRHWLATR

-565 VLKTALL
+565 V

>member
-10 VYPSS
+10 VYSSS

-30 SPDTRLTQIKDLA
+30 SPDTRLTQINLLGVAK
-43 VPQLV
+43 PQLV
-48 RRTNGRYTI
+48 RRANGRYTI
-57 RFRFKGATSP
+57 RFRLKGQTIP

-77 RRTATMRQRELAAT
+77 RRVATMRQRELAAT
-91 AKAFMLDRQEVSLQE
+91 AKAFMLDRPEVSLQE
-106 LTTHLKSMAEQFL
+106 LTEHLRSMAEQFL
-119 TDETNDYW
+119 TDASDDYW

-172 VDTGDTSGLIKLT
+172 VDTGDTSGLIKLI
-185 DGGGDDN
+185 DDN
-192 NHTDESTIGDST
+192 NHTDYSTIGDST
-204 AILNN
+204 SILKN
-209 EQGDRPAVFTQV
+209 EQGDRPVVFTQ
-221 TAPCSHSERPAVESQ
+221 ERQ
-236 PEVIH
+236 PEVTICS
-241 FRPLE
+241 F
-246 SSRLDVNLT
+246 S
-255 SRRFKSLILQPSV
+255 
-268 VFQELVTSLLAEKVQ
+268 ELVSSLLAEKVQ
-283 ILKSSSYKDLSSSLN
+283 TLKSSSYKDLSSSLN

-313 SGWLAVRDAM
+313 SEWLAVRDAM

-366 DIDSKRRAFTD
+366 DVDSKRRAFTD

-399 TTSEARRWASL
+399 TTSEARRWATL
-410 VSVITGARAAEVC
+410 VSVVTGARSAEVC

-429 IVTLDNGLVCI
+429 IVTIDDMVCI
-440 DINEDGEGKS
+440 DINEDGDGKS

-460 PLTDGAYGF
+460 PLTSGAYGF
-469 DLASF
+469 DLESF
-474 LEWVYMQPED
+474 QQWVDTQPD
-484 EGPLFGMTP
+484 DGPLFGMTP
-493 SAYSSWFNSRVI
+493 SAYSSWFNSRVL

-512 ENVSLHSLRHWLATR
+512 DNVSLHSLRHWLATR

-558 AVGRLAE
+558 AVGRLAD
-565 VLKTALL
+565 ALNLALVGM

>member
-1 MTDINHDNT
+1 MTDINYDNT

-15 SFSGSPYLYGQVYTP
+15 SFSGSPYLYQQVYTS
-30 SPDTRLTQIKDLA
+30 SPDTRLTQISLLSVAK
-43 VPQLV
+43 PQLV
-48 RRTNGRYTI
+48 RRANGRYTI
-57 RFRFKGATSP
+57 RFRLKGQTIP
-67 FLSVSTRSTD
+67 FLSVSTQSTD
-77 RRTATMRQRELAAT
+77 RRVATMRQRELAAT
-91 AKAFMLDRQEVSLQE
+91 AKAFMLDRPEVSLQE
-106 LTTHLKSMAEQFL
+106 LTEHLRSMAEQFL
-119 TDETNDYW
+119 TDASDDYW

-172 VDTGDTSGLIKLT
+172 VDTGDTSGLIKLI
-185 DGGGDDN
+185 DDN
-192 NHTDESTIGDST
+192 NLTDDSTIGDSM
-204 AILNN
+204 AIPSN
-209 EQGDRPAVFTQV
+209 EQGVSPEVFTQ
-221 TAPCSHSERPAVESQ
+221 ERQ
-236 PEVIH
+236 PEVAICS
-241 FRPLE
+241 F
-246 SSRLDVNLT
+246 S
-255 SRRFKSLILQPSV
+255 
-268 VFQELVTSLLAEKVQ
+268 ELVSSLLAEKVQ
-283 ILKSSSYKDLSSSLN
+283 TLKTSSYKDLSSSLN

-313 SGWLAVRDAM
+313 SEWLAVRDAM

-410 VSVITGARAAEVC
+410 VSVVTGARSAEVC

-440 DINEDGEGKS
+440 DINEDGDGKS

-469 DLASF
+469 DLKSF
-474 LEWVYMQPED
+474 LSWVDTQPD

-493 SAYSSWFNSRVI
+493 SAYSSWFNSRVM
-505 TEALPDA
+505 TEALGDA
-512 ENVSLHSLRHWLATR
+512 ENVSLHSLRHWLATC

>member
-1 MTDINHDNT
+1 
-10 VYPSS
+10 
-15 SFSGSPYLYGQVYTP
+15 
-30 SPDTRLTQIKDLA
+30 
-43 VPQLV
+43 
-48 RRTNGRYTI
+48 
-57 RFRFKGATSP
+57 
-67 FLSVSTRSTD
+67 
-77 RRTATMRQRELAAT
+77 MRQRELAVT
-91 AKAFMLDRQEVSLQE
+91 AKAFLLDKPEVSLQE
-106 LTTHLKSMAEQFL
+106 LTDHLRSMAEQFL
-119 TDETNDYW
+119 TDASDDYW

-172 VDTGDTSGLIKLT
+172 VDTGDTSGLIDIVMNNPT
-185 DGGGDDN
+185 DY
-192 NHTDESTIGDST
+192 STICDSM
-204 AILNN
+204 AILSN
-209 EQGDRPAVFTQV
+209 EQGVSPEVFTQ
-221 TAPCSHSERPAVESQ
+221 ERQ
-236 PEVIH
+236 PEVAICS
-241 FRPLE
+241 F
-246 SSRLDVNLT
+246 S
-255 SRRFKSLILQPSV
+255 
-268 VFQELVTSLLAEKVQ
+268 ELVSSLLAEKVQ
-283 ILKSSSYKDLSSSLN
+283 TLKSSSYKDLSSSLN

-313 SGWLAVRDAM
+313 SEWLAVRDAM

-385 RVEAEYQFT
+385 RVESEYQFT

-410 VSVITGARAAEVC
+410 VSVVTGARSAEVC

-440 DINEDGEGKS
+440 DINEDGDGKS

-474 LEWVYMQPED
+474 LSWVNTQSD

-493 SAYSSWFNSRVI
+493 SAYSSWFNSRVL

-527 MKERGVN
+527 MKERGAN

-558 AVGRLAE
+558 AVGRLAD
-565 VLKTALL
+565 VLKTVYFK

>member
-1 MTDINHDNT
+1 
-10 VYPSS
+10 
-15 SFSGSPYLYGQVYTP
+15 
-30 SPDTRLTQIKDLA
+30 
-43 VPQLV
+43 
-48 RRTNGRYTI
+48 
-57 RFRFKGATSP
+57 
-67 FLSVSTRSTD
+67 
-77 RRTATMRQRELAAT
+77 MRQRELAAT
-91 AKAFMLDRQEVSLQE
+91 AKSFMLDRPEVSLQE
-106 LTTHLKSMAEQFL
+106 LTEHLRSMAEQFL
-119 TDETNDYW
+119 TDASDDYW

-172 VDTGDTSGLIKLT
+172 VDTGDTSGLIKLI
-185 DGGGDDN
+185 DGGVSQLTDDN
-192 NHTDESTIGDST
+192 NHTDYSTIGDST
-204 AILNN
+204 SILKN
-209 EQGDRPAVFTQV
+209 EQGDRPAVFTQE
-221 TAPCSHSERPAVESQ
+221 PQ
-236 PEVIH
+236 PEVTIA
-241 FRPLE
+241 
-246 SSRLDVNLT
+246 D
-255 SRRFKSLILQPSV
+255 QPAICS
-268 VFQELVTSLLAEKVQ
+268 FSELVSSLLAEKVQ
-283 ILKSSSYKDLSSSLN
+283 TLKSSSYKDLSSSLN

-313 SGWLAVRDAM
+313 SEWLAVRDAM
-323 LASEVRPS
+323 LAAEVRPS

-410 VSVITGARAAEVC
+410 VSVVTGARSAEVC

-440 DINEDGEGKS
+440 DINEDGDGKS

-460 PLTDGAYGF
+460 PLTDGVHGF
-469 DLASF
+469 DLKSF
-474 LEWVYMQPED
+474 LSWVDMQPD
-484 EGPLFGMTP
+484 DGPLFGMTP
-493 SAYSSWFNSRVI
+493 SAYSSWFNSRVL

-512 ENVSLHSLRHWLATR
+512 DNVSLHSLRHWLATR

-558 AVGRLAE
+558 AVGRLADALE
-565 VLKTALL
+565 VALL

>member
-10 VYPSS
+10 VCPSS
-15 SFSGSPYLYGQVYTP
+15 SFSGSPYLYQQVCTS

-48 RRTNGRYTI
+48 RRANGRYTI
-57 RFRFKGATSP
+57 RFRLKGQTIP

-77 RRTATMRQRELAAT
+77 RRVATMRQRELAAT
-91 AKAFMLDRQEVSLQE
+91 AKAFMLDRPEVSLQE
-106 LTTHLKSMAEQFL
+106 LTEHLRSMAEQFL
-119 TDETNDYW
+119 TDASDDYW

-172 VDTGDTSGLIKLT
+172 VDTGDASGLIKLI
-185 DGGGDDN
+185 DDN
-192 NHTDESTIGDST
+192 NHTDYSTIGDST
-204 AILNN
+204 SILKN
-209 EQGDRPAVFTQV
+209 EQGDRPAVFTQ
-221 TAPCSHSERPAVESQ
+221 ER
-236 PEVIH
+236 
-241 FRPLE
+241 
-246 SSRLDVNLT
+246 
-255 SRRFKSLILQPSV
+255 QPSV
-268 VFQELVTSLLAEKVQ
+268 VFSSLVSSLLAEKVQ
-283 ILKSSSYKDLSSSLN
+283 TLKSSSYKDLSSSLN

-313 SGWLAVRDAM
+313 SGWLAVRDSM

-385 RVEAEYQFT
+385 RVESEYQFT

-410 VSVITGARAAEVC
+410 VSVVTGARSAEVC

-440 DINEDGEGKS
+440 DINEDGDGKS

-460 PLTDGAYGF
+460 PLTDGACGL
-469 DLASF
+469 DLTSF
-474 LEWVYMQPED
+474 LSWVDMQPD

-493 SAYSSWFNSRVI
+493 SAYSSWFNSRVL
-505 TEALPDA
+505 TEALGDSQD
-512 ENVSLHSLRHWLATR
+512 VSLHSLRHWLATR

-558 AVGRLAE
+558 AVGRLAD

>member
-1 MTDINHDNT
+1 MIDYKMVTT
-10 VYPSS
+10 GWTYS
-15 SFSGSPYLYGQVYTP
+15 SFSGSPYLYDHQSKP
-30 SPDTRLTQIKDLA
+30 EADTKLTQVSWLA
-43 VPQLV
+43 VPHLLARLATPQLV
-48 RRTNGRYTI
+48 RRANGRYTI
-57 RFRFKGATSP
+57 RFRLKGSTRA

-77 RRTATMRQRELAAT
+77 RRVATMRQRELAAT
-91 AKAFMLDRQEVSLQE
+91 AKAFLLDRQEVSLQE
-106 LTTHLKSMAEQFL
+106 LTAHLKSMAEQFL

-127 NGLEVATLVDEKSN
+127 NGLEVATLVDEKAN
-141 LKELAATQALS
+141 LKEIAASQALS
-152 LDQQK
+152 IDQQR
-157 GIRLALEVLTAAQQR
+157 GIKLALEVLTAAQQR
-172 VDTGDTSGLIKLT
+172 VDTGDTSGLI
-185 DGGGDDN
+185 GIIDN
-192 NHTDESTIGDST
+192 NHTVKSTIGDSM
-204 AILNN
+204 AILSN
-209 EQGDRPAVFTQV
+209 EQGVSPEVFTQV
-221 TAPCSHSERPAVESQ
+221 TAPCSHSERQ
-236 PEVIH
+236 PEVAICS
-241 FRPLE
+241 F
-246 SSRLDVNLT
+246 S
-255 SRRFKSLILQPSV
+255 
-268 VFQELVTSLLAEKVQ
+268 ELVSSLLAEKVQ
-283 ILKSSSYKDLSSSLN
+283 TLKSSSYKDLSSSLN

-323 LASEVRPS
+323 LAAEVRPS

-366 DIDSKRRAFTD
+366 DTDSKRRAFTD

-410 VSVITGARAAEVC
+410 VSVVTGARSAEVC

-440 DINEDGEGKS
+440 DINEDGDGKS

-469 DLASF
+469 DLKSF
-474 LEWVYMQPED
+474 LEWVDMQPED

-493 SAYSSWFNSRVI
+493 SAYSSWFNSRVL
-505 TEALPDA
+505 TEALGDA

-558 AVGRLAE
+558 AVQRLAD
-565 VLKTALL
+565 ALVMTHG

>member
-1 MTDINHDNT
+1 
-10 VYPSS
+10 
-15 SFSGSPYLYGQVYTP
+15 
-30 SPDTRLTQIKDLA
+30 
-43 VPQLV
+43 
-48 RRTNGRYTI
+48 
-57 RFRFKGATSP
+57 
-67 FLSVSTRSTD
+67 
-77 RRTATMRQRELAAT
+77 MRQRELAAT
-91 AKAFMLDRQEVSLQE
+91 AKAFMLDRPEVSLQE
-106 LTTHLKSMAEQFL
+106 LTAHLRSMAEQFL
-119 TDETNDYW
+119 TDASDDYW

-185 DGGGDDN
+185 DDD
-192 NHTDESTIGDST
+192 NHTDYSTIVSCSPVTRSRVTRAHSGDST
-204 AILNN
+204 AILKN
-209 EQGDRPAVFTQV
+209 EQGDRPAVFTQ
-221 TAPCSHSERPAVESQ
+221 ERQ
-236 PEVIH
+236 PEVTIA
-241 FRPLE
+241 
-246 SSRLDVNLT
+246 D
-255 SRRFKSLILQPSV
+255 QPAICS
-268 VFQELVTSLLAEKVQ
+268 FSELVSSLLAEKVQ
-283 ILKSSSYKDLSSSLN
+283 TLKSSSYKDLSSSLN

-313 SGWLAVRDAM
+313 SEWLAVRDAM
-323 LASEVRPS
+323 LAAEVRPS

-385 RVEAEYQFT
+385 RVESEYQFT

-410 VSVITGARAAEVC
+410 VSVVTGARSAEVC

-440 DINEDGEGKS
+440 DINEDGDGKS

-460 PLTDGAYGF
+460 PLTDGACGL
-469 DLASF
+469 DLKSF
-474 LEWVYMQPED
+474 LEWVDTQPTD
-484 EGPLFGMTP
+484 GPLFGMTP
-493 SAYSSWFNSRVI
+493 SAYSSWFNSRVM

-512 ENVSLHSLRHWLATR
+512 MDVSLHSLRHWLATR

>member
-1 MTDINHDNT
+1 
-10 VYPSS
+10 
-15 SFSGSPYLYGQVYTP
+15 
-30 SPDTRLTQIKDLA
+30 
-43 VPQLV
+43 
-48 RRTNGRYTI
+48 
-57 RFRFKGATSP
+57 
-67 FLSVSTRSTD
+67 
-77 RRTATMRQRELAAT
+77 MRQRELAAT
-91 AKAFMLDRQEVSLQE
+91 AKAFMLDRPEVSLQE
-106 LTTHLKSMAEQFL
+106 LTDHLRSMAEQFL
-119 TDETNDYW
+119 TDASDDYW

-172 VDTGDTSGLIKLT
+172 VDTGDTSGLIDIVMNNPT
-185 DGGGDDN
+185 DY
-192 NHTDESTIGDST
+192 STICDSM
-204 AILNN
+204 AILSN
-209 EQGDRPAVFTQV
+209 EQGVSPEVFTQ
-221 TAPCSHSERPAVESQ
+221 ERQ
-236 PEVIH
+236 PEVAICS
-241 FRPLE
+241 F
-246 SSRLDVNLT
+246 S
-255 SRRFKSLILQPSV
+255 
-268 VFQELVTSLLAEKVQ
+268 ELVSSLLAEKVQ
-283 ILKSSSYKDLSSSLN
+283 TLKSSSYKDLSSSLN

-313 SGWLAVRDAM
+313 SEWLAVRDAM

-399 TTSEARRWASL
+399 TTSEARRWATLVSL
-410 VSVITGARAAEVC
+410 VTGARSAEVC

-440 DINEDGEGKS
+440 DINEDGDGKS

-469 DLASF
+469 DLTSF
-474 LEWVYMQPED
+474 LSWVDAQPD
-484 EGPLFGMTP
+484 DGPLFGMTP
-493 SAYSSWFNSRVI
+493 SAYSNWFNSRVL

-512 ENVSLHSLRHWLATR
+512 DNVSLHSLRHWLATR

-558 AVGRLAE
+558 AVGRLAD
-565 VLKTALL
+565 ALAVALSTP

>member
-1 MTDINHDNT
+1 
-10 VYPSS
+10 
-15 SFSGSPYLYGQVYTP
+15 
-30 SPDTRLTQIKDLA
+30 
-43 VPQLV
+43 
-48 RRTNGRYTI
+48 
-57 RFRFKGATSP
+57 
-67 FLSVSTRSTD
+67 
-77 RRTATMRQRELAAT
+77 MRQRELAAT
-91 AKAFMLDRQEVSLQE
+91 AKAFMLDRPEVSLQE
-106 LTTHLKSMAEQFL
+106 LTEHLRSMAEQFL
-119 TDETNDYW
+119 TDASDDYW

-172 VDTGDTSGLIKLT
+172 VDTGDTSGLIKLI
-185 DGGGDDN
+185 DDN
-192 NHTDESTIGDST
+192 NHTDYSTIGDST
-204 AILNN
+204 SILKN
-209 EQGDRPAVFTQV
+209 EQGDRPVVFTQ
-221 TAPCSHSERPAVESQ
+221 ERQ
-236 PEVIH
+236 PEVTICS
-241 FRPLE
+241 F
-246 SSRLDVNLT
+246 S
-255 SRRFKSLILQPSV
+255 
-268 VFQELVTSLLAEKVQ
+268 ELVSSLLAEKVQ
-283 ILKSSSYKDLSSSLN
+283 TLKSSSYKDLSSSLN

-313 SGWLAVRDAM
+313 SEWLAVRDAM

-366 DIDSKRRAFTD
+366 DVDSKRRAFTD

-399 TTSEARRWASL
+399 TTSEARRWATL
-410 VSVITGARAAEVC
+410 VSVVTGARSAEVC
-423 HLTKRD
+423 HLIKRD
-429 IVTLDNGLVCI
+429 IVTIDKMVCI
-440 DINEDGEGKS
+440 DINEDGDGKS

-469 DLASF
+469 DLTSF
-474 LEWVYMQPED
+474 LSWVDAQPD
-484 EGPLFGMTP
+484 DGPLFGMTP
-493 SAYSSWFNSRVI
+493 SAYSSWFNSRVL

-512 ENVSLHSLRHWLATR
+512 DNVSLHSLRHWLATR

-547 SITYDLYGKGH
+547 SITYDLYGKGN
-558 AVGRLAE
+558 AVGRLAD
-565 VLKTALL
+565 ALNLALVGM

>member
-1 MTDINHDNT
+1 
-10 VYPSS
+10 
-15 SFSGSPYLYGQVYTP
+15 
-30 SPDTRLTQIKDLA
+30 
-43 VPQLV
+43 
-48 RRTNGRYTI
+48 
-57 RFRFKGATSP
+57 
-67 FLSVSTRSTD
+67 
-77 RRTATMRQRELAAT
+77 MRQRELAAT
-91 AKAFMLDRQEVSLQE
+91 AKAFMLDRPEVSLQE
-106 LTTHLKSMAEQFL
+106 LTEHLRSMAEQFL
-119 TDETNDYW
+119 TDASDDYW

-172 VDTGDTSGLIKLT
+172 VDTGDTSGLIDIVMNNPT
-185 DGGGDDN
+185 DY
-192 NHTDESTIGDST
+192 STICDSM
-204 AILNN
+204 AILSN
-209 EQGDRPAVFTQV
+209 EQGVSTEVFTQ
-221 TAPCSHSERPAVESQ
+221 ERQ
-236 PEVIH
+236 PEVAICS
-241 FRPLE
+241 F
-246 SSRLDVNLT
+246 S
-255 SRRFKSLILQPSV
+255 
-268 VFQELVTSLLAEKVQ
+268 ELVSSLLAEKVQ
-283 ILKSSSYKDLSSSLN
+283 TLKSSSYKDLSSSLN

-313 SGWLAVRDAM
+313 SEWLAVRDAM

-366 DIDSKRRAFTD
+366 DTDSKRRAFTD

-385 RVEAEYQFT
+385 RVESEYQFT

-410 VSVITGARAAEVC
+410 VSVVTGARSAEVC

-429 IVTLDNGLVCI
+429 VVTLDNGLVCI
-440 DINEDGEGKS
+440 DINEDGDGKS

-469 DLASF
+469 DLTSF
-474 LEWVYMQPED
+474 LSWVDAQPD
-484 EGPLFGMTP
+484 DGPLFGMTP
-493 SAYSSWFNSRVI
+493 SAYSSWFNSRVL

-512 ENVSLHSLRHWLATR
+512 DNVSLHSLRHWLATR

-558 AVGRLAE
+558 AVGRLAD
-565 VLKTALL
+565 ALNLALVGM

>member
-10 VYPSS
+10 VCPSS
-15 SFSGSPYLYGQVYTP
+15 SFSGSPYLYQQVCTS

-48 RRTNGRYTI
+48 RRANGRYTI
-57 RFRFKGATSP
+57 RFRLKGQTTP

-77 RRTATMRQRELAAT
+77 RRVATMRQRELAAT
-91 AKAFMLDRQEVSLQE
+91 AKAFMLDRPEVSLQE
-106 LTTHLKSMAEQFL
+106 LTDHLRSMAEQFL
-119 TDETNDYW
+119 TDASDDYW

-172 VDTGDTSGLIKLT
+172 VDTGDTSGLIKLI
-185 DGGGDDN
+185 DDN
-192 NHTDESTIGDST
+192 NHTDYSTIGDST
-204 AILNN
+204 SILKN
-209 EQGDRPAVFTQV
+209 EQGDRPVVFTQ
-221 TAPCSHSERPAVESQ
+221 ERQ
-236 PEVIH
+236 PEVTICS
-241 FRPLE
+241 F
-246 SSRLDVNLT
+246 S
-255 SRRFKSLILQPSV
+255 
-268 VFQELVTSLLAEKVQ
+268 ELVSSLLAEKVQ
-283 ILKSSSYKDLSSSLN
+283 TLKSSSYKDLSSSLN

-313 SGWLAVRDAM
+313 SEWLAVRDAM

-366 DIDSKRRAFTD
+366 DVDSKRRAFTD

-399 TTSEARRWASL
+399 TTSEARRWATL
-410 VSVITGARAAEVC
+410 VSVVTGARSAEVC
-423 HLTKRD
+423 HLIKRD
-429 IVTLDNGLVCI
+429 IVTIEKMVCI
-440 DINEDGEGKS
+440 DINEDGDGKS

-469 DLASF
+469 DLTSF
-474 LEWVYMQPED
+474 LSWVDAQPD
-484 EGPLFGMTP
+484 DGPLFGMTP
-493 SAYSSWFNSRVI
+493 SAYSSWFNSRVL

-512 ENVSLHSLRHWLATR
+512 DNVSLHSLRHWLATR

-558 AVGRLAE
+558 AVGRLAD
-565 VLKTALL
+565 ALNLALVGM

>member
-15 SFSGSPYLYGQVYTP
+15 SFSGSPYLYQQVYTS
-30 SPDTRLTQIKDLA
+30 SPDTRLTQINLLGVACSLLA
-43 VPQLV
+43 KPQLV
-48 RRTNGRYTI
+48 RRANGRYTI
-57 RFRFKGATSP
+57 RFRLKGQTIP

-77 RRTATMRQRELAAT
+77 RRVATMRQRELAAT
-91 AKAFMLDRQEVSLQE
+91 AKSFMLDRPDVSLQE
-106 LTTHLKSMAEQFL
+106 LTEHLRSMAEQFL
-119 TDETNDYW
+119 TDASDDYW

-172 VDTGDTSGLIKLT
+172 VDTGDTSGLIKLI
-185 DGGGDDN
+185 DDN
-192 NHTDESTIGDST
+192 NHTDYSTIGDST
-204 AILNN
+204 SILKN
-209 EQGDRPAVFTQV
+209 EQGDRPAVFTQE
-221 TAPCSHSERPAVESQ
+221 PQ
-236 PEVIH
+236 PEVTIA
-241 FRPLE
+241 
-246 SSRLDVNLT
+246 D
-255 SRRFKSLILQPSV
+255 QPAICS
-268 VFQELVTSLLAEKVQ
+268 FSELVSSLLAEKVQ
-283 ILKSSSYKDLSSSLN
+283 TLKSSSYKDLSSSLN

-313 SGWLAVRDAM
+313 SEWLAVRDAM

-399 TTSEARRWASL
+399 TTSEARRWATL
-410 VSVITGARAAEVC
+410 VSVVTGARSAEVC

-440 DINEDGEGKS
+440 DINEDGDGKS

-469 DLASF
+469 DLKSF
-474 LEWVYMQPED
+474 LEWVDMQPD

-493 SAYSSWFNSRVI
+493 SAYSSWFNSRVL

-558 AVGRLAE
+558 AVQRLAE

>member
-10 VYPSS
+10 VYPYS
-15 SFSGSPYLYGQVYTP
+15 SFSGSPYLYQQVYTS
-30 SPDTRLTQIKDLA
+30 SPDTRLTQINLLSVAK
-43 VPQLV
+43 PQLV
-48 RRTNGRYTI
+48 RRANGRYTI
-57 RFRFKGATSP
+57 RFRLKGQTTP

-77 RRTATMRQRELAAT
+77 RRVATMRQRELAAT
-91 AKAFMLDRQEVSLQE
+91 AKAFMLDRPEVSLQE
-106 LTTHLKSMAEQFL
+106 LTEHLRSMAEQFL
-119 TDETNDYW
+119 TDASDDYW

-172 VDTGDTSGLIKLT
+172 VDTGDTSGLIKLI
-185 DGGGDDN
+185 DDN
-192 NHTDESTIGDST
+192 NHTDYSTIGDST
-204 AILNN
+204 SILKN
-209 EQGDRPAVFTQV
+209 EQGDRPAVFTQ
-221 TAPCSHSERPAVESQ
+221 ER
-236 PEVIH
+236 
-241 FRPLE
+241 
-246 SSRLDVNLT
+246 
-255 SRRFKSLILQPSV
+255 QPSV
-268 VFQELVTSLLAEKVQ
+268 VFSSLVSSLLAEKVQ
-283 ILKSSSYKDLSSSLN
+283 TLKSSSYKDLSSSLN

-313 SGWLAVRDAM
+313 SEWLAVRDSM
-323 LASEVRPS
+323 LAAEVRPS

-385 RVEAEYQFT
+385 RVESEYQFT

-410 VSVITGARAAEVC
+410 VSVVTGARSAEVC

-429 IVTLDNGLVCI
+429 IVTLDNGLTCI
-440 DINEDGEGKS
+440 DINEDGDGKS

-460 PLTDGAYGF
+460 PLTDGACGF
-469 DLASF
+469 DLKSF
-474 LEWVYMQPED
+474 LEWVDTQPD
-484 EGPLFGMTP
+484 DGGPLFGMTP
-493 SAYSSWFNSRVI
+493 SAYSSWFNSRVL
-505 TEALPDA
+505 TEALGDA

>member
-1 MTDINHDNT
+1 
-10 VYPSS
+10 
-15 SFSGSPYLYGQVYTP
+15 
-30 SPDTRLTQIKDLA
+30 
-43 VPQLV
+43 
-48 RRTNGRYTI
+48 
-57 RFRFKGATSP
+57 
-67 FLSVSTRSTD
+67 
-77 RRTATMRQRELAAT
+77 MRQRELAAT
-91 AKAFMLDRQEVSLQE
+91 AKAFMLDRPEVSLQE
-106 LTTHLKSMAEQFL
+106 LTDHLRSMAEQFL
-119 TDETNDYW
+119 TDASDDYW

-172 VDTGDTSGLIKLT
+172 VDTGDTSGLIDIVMNNPT
-185 DGGGDDN
+185 DY
-192 NHTDESTIGDST
+192 STICDSM
-204 AILNN
+204 AILSN
-209 EQGDRPAVFTQV
+209 EQGVSPEVFTQ
-221 TAPCSHSERPAVESQ
+221 ERQ
-236 PEVIH
+236 PEVAICS
-241 FRPLE
+241 F
-246 SSRLDVNLT
+246 
-255 SRRFKSLILQPSV
+255 F
-268 VFQELVTSLLAEKVQ
+268 ELVSSLLAEKVQ
-283 ILKSSSYKDLSSSLN
+283 TLKSSSYKDLSSSLN

-313 SGWLAVRDAM
+313 SEWLAVRDAM

-399 TTSEARRWASL
+399 TTSEARRWATL
-410 VSVITGARAAEVC
+410 VSVVTGARSAEVC

-440 DINEDGEGKS
+440 DINEDGDGKS

-469 DLASF
+469 DLTSF
-474 LEWVYMQPED
+474 LSWVDAQPD
-484 EGPLFGMTP
+484 DGPLFGMTP
-493 SAYSSWFNSRVI
+493 SAYSNWFNSRVL

-512 ENVSLHSLRHWLATR
+512 DNVSLHSLRHWLATR

-558 AVGRLAE
+558 AVGRLAD
-565 VLKTALL
+565 ALAVALSTP

>member
-10 VYPSS
+10 VYASS
-15 SFSGSPYLYGQVYTP
+15 SFSGSPYLYQQVYTS

-43 VPQLV
+43 VPHLLARLATPQIV
-48 RRTNGRYTI
+48 RRANGRYTI
-57 RFRFKGATSP
+57 RFRLKGQTTP

-77 RRTATMRQRELAAT
+77 RRVATMRQRELAAT
-91 AKAFMLDRQEVSLQE
+91 AKAFMLDRPEVSLQE
-106 LTTHLKSMAEQFL
+106 LTEHLRSMAEQFL
-119 TDETNDYW
+119 TDASDDYW

-172 VDTGDTSGLIKLT
+172 VDTGDTSGLIKLI
-185 DGGGDDN
+185 DDN
-192 NHTDESTIGDST
+192 NLTDDSTIGDST
-204 AILNN
+204 SILNN
-209 EQGDRPAVFTQV
+209 EQGDRPAVFTQ
-221 TAPCSHSERPAVESQ
+221 ERQS
-236 PEVIH
+236 
-241 FRPLE
+241 
-246 SSRLDVNLT
+246 
-255 SRRFKSLILQPSV
+255 SV
-268 VFQELVTSLLAEKVQ
+268 VFSSLVSSLLAEKVQ
-283 ILKSSSYKDLSSSLN
+283 TLKTSSYKDLSSSLN

-313 SGWLAVRDAM
+313 SGWLAVRDSM
-323 LASEVRPS
+323 LAAEVRPS

-351 QLEGRNPIERMKLTK
+351 HLEGRNPIERMKLTK
-366 DIDSKRRAFTD
+366 DVDSKRRAFTD

-385 RVEAEYQFT
+385 RVESEYQFT

-410 VSVITGARAAEVC
+410 VSVVTGARSAEVC

-440 DINEDGEGKS
+440 DINEDGDGKS

-460 PLTDGAYGF
+460 PLTDGVHGF

-474 LEWVYMQPED
+474 LSWVDTQPD

-493 SAYSSWFNSRVI
+493 SAYSNWFNSRVL
-505 TEALPDA
+505 TEALGDA
-512 ENVSLHSLRHWLATR
+512 TDVSLHSLRHWLATR

-547 SITYDLYGKGH
+547 SITYDLYGRGH
-558 AVGRLAE
+558 AVKRLADA
-565 VLKTALL
+565 LKVALL

>member
-15 SFSGSPYLYGQVYTP
+15 YFSGSPYLYGQAHTP

-43 VPQLV
+43 TPQLV
-48 RRTNGRYTI
+48 RRANGRYTI
-57 RFRFKGATSP
+57 RFRLKGATTP

-77 RRTATMRQRELAAT
+77 RRVATMRQRELAAT
-91 AKAFMLDRQEVSLQE
+91 AKAFMLDKPDVSLQE
-106 LTTHLKSMAEQFL
+106 LTAHLRSMAEQFL
-119 TDETNDYW
+119 TDASDDYW

-172 VDTGDTSGLIKLT
+172 VDTGDASGLIKLI
-185 DGGGDDN
+185 DGGVSQLTDDN
-192 NHTDESTIGDST
+192 NHTDYSTIGDST
-204 AILNN
+204 SILKN
-209 EQGDRPAVFTQV
+209 EQGDRPAVFTQ
-221 TAPCSHSERPAVESQ
+221 ER
-236 PEVIH
+236 
-241 FRPLE
+241 
-246 SSRLDVNLT
+246 
-255 SRRFKSLILQPSV
+255 QPSV
-268 VFQELVTSLLAEKVQ
+268 VFSSLVSSLLAEKVQ
-283 ILKSSSYKDLSSSLN
+283 TLKSSSYKDLSSSLN

-323 LASEVRPS
+323 LAAEVRPS

-343 LDYGLMNG
+343 LDYALMNG
-351 QLEGRNPIERMKLTK
+351 HLEGRNPIERMKLVK
-366 DIDSKRRAFTD
+366 DVDSKRRAFTD
-377 EELERLLV
+377 EELERLLG

-474 LEWVYMQPED
+474 LSWVNTQSD

-493 SAYSSWFNSRVI
+493 SAYSSWFNSRVL

-558 AVGRLAE
+558 AVGRLAD